1 MPETKGCSFA
11 CDLIGGVMSSE
22 AFNSFIVLFEVGIA
36 KDGAGEGTRD
46 DGTVGEV
53 VGDLFSNPGS
63 GAFCGVKTEVLFVR
77 LVGD

>member
-1 MPETKGCSFA
+1 MSETKSCSFA

-46 DGTVGEV
+46 DGAVGKI
-53 VGDLFSNPGS
+53 VGDLLVDPGG
-63 GAFCGVKTEVLFVR
+63 GAVHGVQT
-77 LVGD
+77 